1 MLEEVAK
8 LWKAEGGGVI
18 VEDGE
23 KMKAI
28 LKTLEGSMSGGR
40 IGLVRTNSHLSRQ
53 SSFAFGQ
60 DNAHDAG
67 QRPSLEGRHSSFG
80 MSKLQVE
87 EPHAND
93 NGYHDEDDND
103 DSSSKDPRAWLKVIS
118 AFDQPRFTYD
128 PDAKH
133 FHLLTTPTPSLF
145 PSASHK
151 TTTFRTR
158 YNTIH
163 QRLLRNE
170 AFQSPSFSTQH
181 TFPPSRKKTTNNHS
195 AAHFYKLTPISN
207 LLGRGGTS
215 HLLLALLAIAPTGTP
230 CLHDPSGSIT
240 LDLAHASPAQESY
253 FCPGMI
259 VLVDGVYDDE
269 WAGAGSAGLGGTGG
283 VGGMIGGRFVG
294 FSIACPPVER
304 RGVSLGFDLKV
315 GDAGGGGFGWT
326 DFLGL
331 GSERAVGGRM
341 RRVERRVFCGD
352 EARRKMVVL
361 GEVTL
366 DEPLTL
372 LALRKLLSLYSASS
386 SDEEKHPPMAFLL
399 CGNFSSRPALA
410 GSGTGS
416 IEYKELF
423 DALAA
428 ILADFPTL
436 LRRCTW
442 IFVPGDNDAWSSAF
456 SAGAST
462 MLPRER
468 VPEVFTR
475 RVMRVFASAR
485 AEPGVR
491 KAEGEVEGEV
501 VWTSNPARV
510 SLFGPAHEVVVFR
523 DDVEGRLRRNAVRVG
538 QLAKHGDGDAT
549 PAPQQDGNQS
559 ASGGQEDVVMSGALP
574 LTETDPEIAE
584 AMTVGSPAPET
595 PHQPLQALPSGEK
608 EEEDYATLQA
618 KKLILTLLPQS
629 TLSPFPAT
637 VRPVHWDYA
646 TSALSLYP
654 LPHTLVLADA
664 EAKAFAL
671 TYEGCHV
678 MNPGRF
684 VTGAG
689 RGARVGWVEYDCFS
703 KRGVVRGMRVE

>member
-28 LKTLEGSMSGGR
+28 LKTLEGCMSGGR

-53 SSFAFGQ
+53 SSFAFGGESA
-60 DNAHDAG
+60 NDAG
-67 QRPSLEGRHSSFG
+67 QRPGLEGRHSSFG
-80 MSKLQVE
+80 ISGLRVE
-87 EPHAND
+87 EDHAQAHD
-93 NGYHDEDDND
+93 NNED

-128 PDAKH
+128 AEAKH
-133 FHLLTTPTPSLF
+133 FQPITTPTAPSLF
-145 PSASHK
+145 PSAKHK
-151 TTTFRTR
+151 TALFKTR
-158 YNTIH
+158 YNIIH

-170 AFQSPSFSTQH
+170 AFQAPSFS
-181 TFPPSRKKTTNNHS
+181 STNNTS
-195 AAHFYKLTPISN
+195 ASVSRRNNNNNATTQQFYKLTPISN
-207 LLGRGGTS
+207 LLGRGGSS
-215 HLLLALLAIAPTGTP
+215 HLLLALLAIAPTGTL
-230 CLHDPSGSIT
+230 CLHDPSGSIA
-240 LDLAHASPAQESY
+240 LDLAHAAQPVQDSAY
-253 FCPGMI
+253 FVPGML
-259 VLVDGVYDDE
+259 VLVDGVYDE
-269 WAGAGSAGLGGTGG
+269 EFAGAGSAGLGGTGG

-294 FSIACPPVER
+294 FSISCPPVER
-304 RGVSLGFDLKV
+304 RNVSLGVELKA
-315 GDAGGGGFGWT
+315 GDAGGGFGWT
-326 DFLGL
+326 DFLGV
-331 GSERAVGGRM
+331 GSERAVGSRM
-341 RRVERRVFCGD
+341 RRLERRLLGGD
-352 EARRKMVVL
+352 EGGGEARRKMVIL

-366 DEPLTL
+366 DQPLTL
-372 LALRKLLSLYSASS
+372 LALRKLLSSYSS
-386 SDEEKHPPMAFLL
+386 SDEKLPMAFLL
-399 CGNFSSRPALA
+399 TGNFSSQPSLA
-410 GSGTGS
+410 GTGTGS

-428 ILADFPTL
+428 ILADFPSL
-436 LRRCTW
+436 LRNCTW

-456 SAGAST
+456 SAGASA
-462 MLPRER
+462 MLPRDR

-485 AEPGVR
+485 AEPGAR

-538 QLAKHGDGDAT
+538 QSAKHDAGRAT
-549 PAPQQDGNQS
+549 PAPQQNADL
-559 ASGGQEDVVMSGALP
+559 SGHDVVMSGALP
-574 LTETDPEIAE
+574 MTETDPEIAE
-584 AMTVGSPAPET
+584 VMTVDSPAPE
-595 PHQPLQALPSGEK
+595 PAQPQPS
-608 EEEDYATLQA
+608 EEEDYATAQA

-678 MNPGRF
+678 LNPGRF

-689 RGARVGWVEYDCFS
+689 RAARMGWVEYDCWS